1 MHCREKEVVAVAA
14 FRKRSKERKEKEEK
28 QEKINYLPKIIK

>member
-1 MHCREKEVVAVAA
+1 MHCREKEAVVAAV
-14 FRKRSKERKEKEEK
+14 FEERKGRRRKEKEK